1 MTGAMT
7 KNAETGF
14 VEHDGGHCAKC
25 GMCIMACPY
34 GVLKPD
40 RITGEIM
47 KCDMCAFRAE
57 GPACV
62 EKCPMHAIEQ
72 REVTL

>member
-7 KNAETGF
+7 RNGETGF
-14 VEHDGGHCAKC
+14 VEHNPRRCAKC

-40 RITGEIM
+40 RIGGDIM
-47 KCDMCAFRAE
+47 KCDMCGTRE
-57 GPACV
+57 GGPMCV
-62 EKCPMHAIEQ
+62 EKCPMGAIEQ
-72 REVTL
+72 REVYP